1 MGGKTVGK
9 MTATRELVDAYMA
22 AVEAK
27 DGAALFAVCDE
38 SAKLFGTGDE
48 LFIGFAEVADAAA
61 CDEIVKEKMGPVT
74 LTYVDRVVTV
84 EGDVATETHTVN
96 VEVDGAFAEAVP
108 VKVTLTFSN
117 AKVVEA

>member
-1 MGGKTVGK
+1 MGLISSNT

-48 LFIGFAEVADAAA
+48 LFIDFAEVADAAA

-74 LTYVDRVVTV
+74 LTYENRVVTI
-84 EGDVATETHTVN
+84 
-96 VEVDGAFAEAVP
+96 DGAVVDNVV

-117 AKVVEA
+117 AKIAKATEVLHA